1 MLVYSDDGVQYYCH
15 FYLFIISLRVHDHA
29 MELSVKS
36 QLDCLLAIH
45 LLPASKS
52 SGMHLNIVHSE
63 LKDVLG
69 GSYNPFEM
77 KRFHYHSLRAWLNT
91 VYNNNVPNDALRR
104 MLPVQ
109 LYLIPGGIRFE
120 AVSDFVAST
129 SCCTL

>member
-77 KRFHYHSLRAWLNT
+77 K
-91 VYNNNVPNDALRR
+91 
-104 MLPVQ
+104 
-109 LYLIPGGIRFE
+109 
-120 AVSDFVAST
+120 ST
-129 SCCTL
+129 LCGHG